1 MASPYRVL
9 LTNSDAIVLV
19 ITSSVA
25 RLPQAMLSIGIITM
39 LLQQGSLYW
48 LAGAIAGTFTLANAV
63 ISPQV
68 SKLVDQYGQ
77 SKVMPIITT
86 FSMIMLL
93 VLVFAAYVKAPA
105 PFLFIL
111 AMLSGS
117 IPNITA
123 LVRARWAKLYRDNPL
138 LHTAYSLDAVLN
150 ELSYI
155 IGPPLAIGLSTSLF
169 AEAGPLS
176 AVLLLTLGM
185 SAFLLQRRTE
195 PEVMD
200 SVHHQGSS
208 TLKIPSLQIVC
219 LIFLGMGIIGGALD
233 VAVIAFANEQNWP
246 ASASFILAIY
256 ALGSMIVGLAFG
268 LVRITALLERQFL
281 VGVIITAATIILP
294 ALSSSVFTMMGAIFV
309 AGMSFAPTMI
319 IVMNLSTIIL
329 PPAKLTEGLTWITT
343 GISLGIALGGAITGL
358 IIDTYGA
365 RAGFGVAVAAGLA
378 MVVVAML
385 GQPTLQT
392 ALAMKGK

>member
-1 MASPYRVL
+1 
-9 LTNSDAIVLV
+9 
-19 ITSSVA
+19 
-25 RLPQAMLSIGIITM
+25 MLSIGIITM

-48 LAGAIAGTFTLANAV
+48 LAGTIAGTFTLANAV

-68 SKLVDQYGQ
+68 SKLVDKYGQ
-77 SKVMPIITT
+77 SKVLPIITT

-105 PFLFIL
+105 PFFFIL

-138 LHTAYSLDAVLN
+138 LYTAYSLDAVLN

-195 PEVMD
+195 PVVMD

-208 TLKIPSLQIVC
+208 TLKIFPRH
-219 LIFLGMGIIGGALD
+219 GYY
-233 VAVIAFANEQNWP
+233 W
-246 ASASFILAIY
+246 
-256 ALGSMIVGLAFG
+256 GS
-268 LVRITALLERQFL
+268 T
-281 VGVIITAATIILP
+281 
-294 ALSSSVFTMMGAIFV
+294 
-309 AGMSFAPTMI
+309 
-319 IVMNLSTIIL
+319 
-329 PPAKLTEGLTWITT
+329 
-343 GISLGIALGGAITGL
+343 
-358 IIDTYGA
+358 
-365 RAGFGVAVAAGLA
+365 
-378 MVVVAML
+378 
-385 GQPTLQT
+385 
-392 ALAMKGK
+392 